1 MLRGAIHVFVRGRCV
16 LFRGSIMYFGVLC
29 QFFIGIHILE
39 LYLCIICNFFSTLW
53 HNVFVKCF
61 KKRQIGSLSKQSI
74 LVHSMISGDRLLD

>member
-39 LYLCIICNFFSTLW
+39 LYLCIICNFFPHCGIMCL
-53 HNVFVKCF
+53 
-61 KKRQIGSLSKQSI
+61 LSALRK
-74 LVHSMISGDRLLD
+74 DR